1 MLSDFGNRI
10 NLKLALVLALLIAV
24 LVLGACGGAGTGN
37 DVNDGGGIVVTDTP
51 AVGDGD
57 MGGDTG
63 GAGDSGDTLPTVEA
77 TGETQ

>member
-1 MLSDFGNRI
+1 MSDYGKRI
-10 NLKLALVLALLIAV
+10 DLKLALVLGLLIAV

-37 DVNDGGGIVVTDTP
+37 DGGGVVVTDTP
-51 AVGDGD
+51 VGGTGD

-77 TGETQ
+77 TEQTQ